1 MTRSP
6 LTIEGKY
13 DASAYKLPET
23 EYITYYYEQ
32 HKYWL
37 PEEANEQKKKYWTKE
52 VFSSPESLN
61 FWFDFMDANSELG
74 QFAVPAIGDR
84 TKVVND
90 NAVTAINFRE
100 VPNIIFA
107 TSEEW
112 EQSGSNS
119 FSGYTPVIV
128 QTGLENLFT
137 ISSQSKSAKD
147 KLDELIYNHSYCI
160 ESVTLQAVP
169 IYYLQP
175 NTRILVQDGRS
186 KVNGEYIVSKITL
199 PLAYNGM
206 MSITATKAP
215 ARIY

>member
-1 MTRSP
+1 
-6 LTIEGKY
+6 
-13 DASAYKLPET
+13 
-23 EYITYYYEQ
+23 
-32 HKYWL
+32 
-37 PEEANEQKKKYWTKE
+37 
-52 VFSSPESLN
+52 
-61 FWFDFMDANSELG
+61 MDANSELG

-137 ISSQSKSAKD
+137 ISS
-147 KLDELIYNHSYCI
+147 
-160 ESVTLQAVP
+160 
-169 IYYLQP
+169 
-175 NTRILVQDGRS
+175 
-186 KVNGEYIVSKITL
+186 
-199 PLAYNGM
+199 
-206 MSITATKAP
+206 
-215 ARIY
+215 